1 MCVKLSWKKKVPE
14 ARNREAQETSSPEE
28 EGKLQCPG
36 ERETKA
42 CITTC
47 FTDLQKQWAV
57 SSSPAM
63 AESKSANRGQRL
75 KQLSN
80 ASCAAPLHKTIIT

>member
-1 MCVKLSWKKKVPE
+1 MC
-14 ARNREAQETSSPEE
+14 EAQLEEKSPGSTESRGLEAPSPEE

-57 SSSPAM
+57 SSSAGI

-80 ASCAAPLHKTIIT
+80 ASCAAPPHKTIIF